1 MKPVNLNPTDQK
13 ELYER
18 ACRRMGELAPGW
30 SDQFPSDPAVAV
42 LELASYLSDLQ
53 NRAWNRVGPDHYLAY
68 LKLLGEAPRKRA
80 PAALLARP
88 LDGPRPYEGQRF
100 WVDGV
105 PYEVTRAGEP
115 VGEPETVWAQWGGR
129 SRAWEG
135 EFPLCL
141 EEDGVSVFIRFS
153 GTVSGERPI
162 RIWCGVE
169 PEEGRVPPEE
179 DTPPPVTLL
188 AQTSGSGDWQAAR
201 LEDGTCGLLR
211 SGYWT
216 VTADRPFT
224 TLRVRVEG
232 RLEGRPRVRRP
243 VPEPV
248 KLEQRLTRSAT
259 ADLTSPFRLPEGW
272 AGSRVLRYFL
282 PAKPGAWREASGL
295 FARGGAVAGW
305 SGQAPPVIRV
315 VSAEPDFA
323 HAFSIRSIAC
333 EEVVLE
339 EEGILSESLR
349 LMVEE
354 GGLWYDCP
362 IREPDPQ
369 QTLPRGCRWEEGRR
383 TLCFGNGRDFRLP
396 AGGGLL
402 VAACATTLGT
412 GGNGAAGILSQG
424 GTRLLALDPAGGGC
438 DGERARDA
446 FFRAAKEQNQLLRAV
461 TPKDYETLARQT
473 PGLALGQVH
482 AVARRALGQN
492 SAGITVLAKP
502 RARERL
508 PALTPWQ
515 AARLGAW
522 LERYRM
528 IGVPVAVRSPRY
540 VPLAVSA
547 SLRVSQPVD
556 QETVRRTVLELT
568 DGVEG
573 PVPFGAEVSDTALL
587 AALGRLEHILAVT
600 GLELRLLSGQ
610 VRPAR
615 DGVIRLEP
623 DMLPYLEKLE
633 ITQA

>member
-1 MKPVNLNPTDQK
+1 MRPVDLNPTNQT

-18 ACRRMGELAPGW
+18 ACRRMGELAPEW
-30 SDQFPSDPAVAV
+30 SDQLPSDPAVAV
-42 LELASYLSDLQ
+42 LELTSYLSDLQ
-53 NRAWNRVGPDHYLAY
+53 NRAWNRVGPAHYLAY
-68 LKLLGEAPRKRA
+68 LKLLGEAPRKRT
-80 PAALLARP
+80 PAALLACP
-88 LDGPRPYEGQRF
+88 LEGARPYEGQRF

-105 PYEVTRAGEP
+105 PYEVVRAGTP
-115 VGEPETVWAQWGGR
+115 VGRLERVWAEWGGGR
-129 SRAWEG
+129 RQWEG
-135 EFPLCL
+135 DLPLCL
-141 EEDGVSVFIRFS
+141 EADDTVFCLTFS
-153 GTVSGERPI
+153 RQVPRGTPV
-162 RIWCGVE
+162 RIWCGVK
-169 PEEGRVPPEE
+169 PEDGRVPPEE
-179 DTPPPVTLL
+179 GTPPPVALL
-188 AQTSGSGDWQAAR
+188 AQISDGGRWRAAR

-211 SGYWT
+211 GGYWT

-224 TLRVRVEG
+224 ALRVRVEG

-259 ADLTSPFRLPEGW
+259 ADLTPPFRLPQGW
-272 AGSRVLRYFL
+272 AGSRMLRCFL
-282 PAKPGAWREASGL
+282 PAESGAWREAPEL
-295 FARGGAVAGW
+295 FVRDGAVTGW
-305 SGQAPPVIRV
+305 SGQTPTAIRV

-323 HAFSIRSIAC
+323 SAFQLRSIAC

-339 EEGILSESLR
+339 EKGVLSESLR

-354 GGLWYDCP
+354 DGLWYDCP
-362 IREPDPQ
+362 IREPEPR
-369 QTLPRGCRWEEGRR
+369 QTLPRGCRWEEARS
-383 TLCFGNGRDFRLP
+383 TLRFGNGRDFRLP

-412 GGNGAAGILSQG
+412 GGNGAAGLLSQE
-424 GTRLLALDPAGGGC
+424 GTRLLALAPAGGGS
-438 DGERARDA
+438 DGEEAREA
-446 FFRAAKEQNQLLRAV
+446 FFRVAGEQARLLRAV
-461 TPKDYETLARQT
+461 TPEDYETLARQT

-482 AVARRALGQN
+482 AVTRRALGQN
-492 SAGITVLAKP
+492 SAGVTVLAKP
-502 RARERL
+502 RSRERL

-515 AARLGAW
+515 AARLREW
-522 LERYRM
+522 LERYRI

-573 PVPFGAEVSDTALL
+573 PVPFGGEVSHTALF
-587 AALGRLEHILAVT
+587 AALGGLEHVIAVT
-600 GLELRLLSGQ
+600 GLELRVLSGQ

-623 DMLPYLEKLE
+623 DMLPYLQGLE